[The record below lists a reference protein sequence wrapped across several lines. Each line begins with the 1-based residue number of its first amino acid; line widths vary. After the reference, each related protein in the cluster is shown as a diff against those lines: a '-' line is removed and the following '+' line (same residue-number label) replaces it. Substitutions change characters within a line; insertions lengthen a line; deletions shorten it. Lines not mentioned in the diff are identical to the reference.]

1 MLNFK
6 ANYLEIQNLKTDP
19 TITHEVGIN
28 YLADYS
34 KEEYKR
40 LLGYKSQ
47 FPAEKVKV
55 NENLKAT
62 PINWVEK
69 GKVTP
74 VKDQDNCGSCWAFAT
89 TSPLE
94 S

>member
-1 MLNFK
+1 M
-6 ANYLEIQNLKTDP
+6 
-19 TITHEVGIN
+19 
-28 YLADYS
+28 
-34 KEEYKR
+34 
-40 LLGYKSQ
+40 
-47 FPAEKVKV
+47 

-94 S
+94 SRYAIENNLSGAELINLSEQ